1 MIPPKTLTYGTH
13 NAGYFGVA
21 EYVFIPQADQVQ
33 VVLRYNNS
41 TLKYVAEDYGKPEPL
56 KRGEDWF
63 TVSVTIAYD
72 LTPENKEDN
81 ALNNPECVRFERH
94 AYTSCVKDTKNL
106 YNYERL
112 TFDGIDILDH
122 IDENG
127 EPVMRADVLA
137 VYVDIYF
144 NENIDYQ
151 KEPMGTLM
159 IYVYGTEENRPTF
172 IEPISDKD
180 AQILA
185 DFAK

>member
-1 MIPPKTLTYGTH
+1 
-13 NAGYFGVA
+13 
-21 EYVFIPQADQVQ
+21 
-33 VVLRYNNS
+33 
-41 TLKYVAEDYGKPEPL
+41 
-56 KRGEDWF
+56 
-63 TVSVTIAYD
+63 
-72 LTPENKEDN
+72 
-81 ALNNPECVRFERH
+81 
-94 AYTSCVKDTKNL
+94 
-106 YNYERL
+106 L
-112 TFDGIDILDH
+112 TFDGIDLLDH